1 MYIISNQQMETLAR
15 LAEMACELIPTH
27 TTRNANIV
35 RLGRNTLRAIKTKQ
49 PVSAEDC
56 KKINKLV

>member
-1 MYIISNQQMETLAR
+1 METLAR

-35 RLGRNTLRAIKTKQ
+35 RIGRNTLRAIKTKQ